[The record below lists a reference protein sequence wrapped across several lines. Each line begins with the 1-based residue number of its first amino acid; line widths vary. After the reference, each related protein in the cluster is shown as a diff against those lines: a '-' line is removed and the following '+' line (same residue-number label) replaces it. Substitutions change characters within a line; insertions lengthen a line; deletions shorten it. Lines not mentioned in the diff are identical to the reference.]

1 MSATDTELNDNVI
14 RRLGSYLFEPV
25 TLWLTDILL
34 DITDAFDSIDSF
46 QWKILR
52 AFLIIICMNLIF
64 ISFAWKKYGDKIG
77 ERFMKPLSKQTLEA
91 LKQEA
96 HALKLPSEHTP
107 RI

>member
-1 MSATDTELNDNVI
+1 MSATDTELNDNVF
-14 RRLGSYLFEPV
+14 RRLGSFFFEPV
-25 TLWLTDILL
+25 SLWCTDFLL
-34 DITDAFDSIDSF
+34 NVTEAFDNIDSF

-52 AFLIIICMNLIF
+52 AFLIIICMNFIF
-64 ISFAWKKYGDKIG
+64 ISLAWNKYGEKIG